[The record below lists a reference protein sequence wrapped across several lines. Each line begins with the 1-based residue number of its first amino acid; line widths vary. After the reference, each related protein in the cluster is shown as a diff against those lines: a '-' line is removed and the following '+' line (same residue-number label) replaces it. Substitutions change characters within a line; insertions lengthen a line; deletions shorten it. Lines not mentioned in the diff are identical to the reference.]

1 MASSRAWCMSLE
13 EVVRREKQ
21 MKQRIELTVEPRQAG
36 RAGARGLRVN
46 KMVPGNIY
54 GGGLENANISLHVND
69 ILKYN
74 SRAYENALLNI
85 KSSDAKLNGKVAL
98 LKEVIV
104 HPLTRNPEH
113 VDLFALDLTK
123 MVRVA
128 VEVRVEGKAIGLSEG
143 GLLNIVTR
151 QLEVEC
157 LPTEIPDAIVI
168 DVTNLGVGDSL
179 HVSDI
184 AVPKGVKMISR
195 PELTVAAVNEAEEEI
210 VAAPVAA
217 AAAPAAGA
225 AAPAAGAAAPA
236 AGKDAKAAPAAAKA
250 PAAKK

>member
-1 MASSRAWCMSLE
+1 
-13 EVVRREKQ
+13 
-21 MKQRIELTVEPRQAG
+21 MKQRIELTIESRKAG

-46 KMVPGNIY
+46 KMVPGIIY
-54 GGGLENANISLHVND
+54 GGGLENATVSLHVND

-85 KSSDAKLNGKVAL
+85 KSSDTKLNGKVAL

-104 HPLTRNPEH
+104 HPLTRQPEH
-113 VDLFALDLTK
+113 VDLLALDLTK
-123 MVRVA
+123 MVRVF
-128 VEVRVEGKAIGLSEG
+128 VEVKVEGKAIGISEG
-143 GLLNIVTR
+143 GLLNIVSR

-157 LPTEIPDAIVI
+157 LPTEIPDAIVV

-179 HVSDI
+179 HVSELT
-184 AVPKGVKMISR
+184 VPKGVKMISR

-217 AAAPAAGA
+217 AAPVAGA

-236 AGKDAKAAPAAAKA
+236 AGAAAAAPAKDAKA